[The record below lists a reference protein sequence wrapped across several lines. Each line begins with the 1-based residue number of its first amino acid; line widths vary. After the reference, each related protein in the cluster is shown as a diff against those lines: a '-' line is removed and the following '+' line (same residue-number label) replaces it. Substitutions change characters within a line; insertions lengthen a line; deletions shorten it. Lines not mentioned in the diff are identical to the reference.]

1 MTLPLSARTAIN
13 GILLTKPEMNLLKK
27 LETKHGVT
35 VDDHQ
40 LVVTNAF
47 TGVEATVGPVV
58 AALVRFVQDVAYDD
72 GFSYGGK
79 KVAVSDFDRCR
90 YLIMKLDNP
99 AYFAILD

>member
-47 TGVEATVGPVV
+47 TGVEVTVGPVV
-58 AALVRFVQDVAYDD
+58 AALVRFVQDTAYTTD
-72 GFSYGGK
+72 FTYGGK
-79 KVAVSDFDRCR
+79 KVAVQDFDRSR
-90 YLIMKLDNP
+90 MLVLRLDQE
-99 AYFAILD
+99 AYYAVLD